1 MSKIL
6 LVEDDELN
14 QIMLTKRLKKRGF
27 TVIPAQDGQAAVA
40 KARSES
46 PDLILMDLR
55 LPVFDGYEATQRL
68 KADPQTTQIPV
79 IALTADAMV
88 GDEQRALDAGCNAY
102 ETKPVNLERLLGLMQ
117 TLLEEQDAQ

>member
-1 MSKIL
+1 
-6 LVEDDELN
+6 
-14 QIMLTKRLKKRGF
+14 
-27 TVIPAQDGQAAVA
+27 
-40 KARSES
+40 
-46 PDLILMDLR
+46 MDLR

-117 TLLEEQDAQ
+117 TLIEEQDAQ